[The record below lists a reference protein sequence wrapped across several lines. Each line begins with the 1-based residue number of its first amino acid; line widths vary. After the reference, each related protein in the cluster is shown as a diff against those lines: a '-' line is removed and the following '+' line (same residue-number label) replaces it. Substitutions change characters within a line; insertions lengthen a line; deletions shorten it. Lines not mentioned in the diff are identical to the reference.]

1 MSKTAALSLDRYLGC
16 LFGLASG
23 DALGTTVEFSAPG
36 TFEPMSDMVGGG
48 VFGLKAGEWTDDTS
62 MALCLADSLLAV
74 REFDPVDQMTRY
86 RRWMRDGY
94 MSSNGVC
101 FDIGNATREAILQF
115 ERSGEGYCGSES
127 PMAAGNGS
135 IMRLAPVPMFW
146 AMDPA
151 AAIRYAAMSSRT
163 THAAEECVDA
173 CRFFAALIV
182 GALSGCSKEELLE
195 CAPFAE
201 WVSGEALAPRV
212 EEIREGS
219 YLKLEPPD
227 IQGSGYVIKSLEA
240 ALWAFY
246 KSSSFEEGALLA
258 VNLGDD
264 ADTTGAVYGQLAG
277 AYYGI
282 DGIPARWVNKLA
294 KRDVIQSLA
303 EGLYRNKQ

>member
-1 MSKTAALSLDRYLGC
+1 MG
-16 LFGLASG
+16 
-23 DALGTTVEFSAPG
+23 
-36 TFEPMSDMVGGG
+36 
-48 VFGLKAGEWTDDTS
+48 
-62 MALCLADSLLAV
+62 LCLPDSLLSV
-74 REFDPVDQMTRY
+74 RGFDPVDQMTRY

-101 FDIGNATREAILQF
+101 LDIGNATREAILQF

-135 IMRLAPVPMFW
+135 IMRLAPVPMFF
-146 AMDPA
+146 ATDPA
-151 AAIRYAAMSSRT
+151 SAIRYAALSSRT
-163 THAAEECVDA
+163 THGAEECVDV

-182 GALSGCSKEELLE
+182 EALTGWSKEELLE
-195 CAPFAE
+195 CAPFVE
-201 WVSGEALAPRV
+201 WVNGDTLAPRV
-212 EEIREGS
+212 EEIRQGS
-219 YLKLEPPD
+219 YRKLEPPD

-277 AYYGI
+277 AYYGM
-282 DGIPARWVNKLA
+282 DKIPARWVNKLA

-303 EGLYRNKQ
+303 DGLYRNKQ